1 MRPASSAGGL
11 AAPVRAP
18 LLCPPGPARSLSCY
32 RWPETPTVLHEMG
45 LIVRQTG
52 LPGWWPGR
60 VSLVQLLSAGLWSP
74 PEQGRPCPRPQPAGS
89 PQVTQASLASC
100 SRQRFSLSPG
110 EKPEPVFWNVARP
123 ACVLLK
129 PHSCAHPVLIRS
141 RRPPA
146 PDTQALA
153 FT

>member
-1 MRPASSAGGL
+1 MAVRPASSAGGL
-11 AAPVRAP
+11 AAPVRTP

-74 PEQGRPCPRPQPAGS
+74 PEQGRPVPGPSLQGPRR
-89 PQVTQASLASC
+89 SL
-100 SRQRFSLSPG
+100 
-110 EKPEPVFWNVARP
+110 
-123 ACVLLK
+123 
-129 PHSCAHPVLIRS
+129 
-141 RRPPA
+141 RPPWPA
-146 PDTQALA
+146 AHGSASP
-153 FT
+153 